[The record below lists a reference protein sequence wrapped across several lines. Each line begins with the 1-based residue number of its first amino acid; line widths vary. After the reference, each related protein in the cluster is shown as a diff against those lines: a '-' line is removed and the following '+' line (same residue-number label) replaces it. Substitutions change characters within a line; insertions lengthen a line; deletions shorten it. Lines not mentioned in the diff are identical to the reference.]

1 MSAPSAKPLFRAISR
16 SHHETAGRFF
26 AKVSAP
32 DDRGCMIWTG
42 AVGSDGYGHFRWNG
56 RVTPAH
62 RVAAFLSSGS
72 WPAQHVL
79 HSCDVPLCCNPNHL
93 REGSHAENMEEC
105 SIRRRNRTPRRG
117 NGRAKLSQTDIQ
129 VIHALYAEGQT
140 NKSLLARM
148 FGVTP
153 TRIRQVLK

>member
-1 MSAPSAKPLFRAISR
+1 MSQHILTGSDVATKRAASAKPLFRAISR

-42 AVGSDGYGHFRWNG
+42 AVGS
-56 RVTPAH
+56 
-62 RVAAFLSSGS
+62 
-72 WPAQHVL
+72 
-79 HSCDVPLCCNPNHL
+79 
-93 REGSHAENMEEC
+93 HAENMEEC

-117 NGRAKLSQTDIQ
+117 NGRANLSQTDIQ

-140 NKSLLARM
+140 NKSLLARR

-153 TRIRQVLK
+153 TLIRQVLK